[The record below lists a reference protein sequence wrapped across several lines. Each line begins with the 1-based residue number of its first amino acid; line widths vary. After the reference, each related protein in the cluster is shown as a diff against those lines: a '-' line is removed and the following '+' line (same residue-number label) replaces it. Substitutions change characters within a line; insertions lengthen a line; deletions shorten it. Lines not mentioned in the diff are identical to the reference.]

1 MRLKTWTATTALLLC
16 ALPGISQAR
25 DTALYL
31 PFDKVVQQMLA
42 EKKLD
47 GSVKFY
53 LAGVQ
58 PRGKVS
64 VIQPGAVTNKKTN
77 AFNKTDPEA
86 CEWVLQS
93 AILQLNEAAKG
104 AGANAVT
111 NIASYYKKI
120 ERKDPVNFECHVGAI
135 IAGVALKG
143 DLSKI
148 N

>member
-77 AFNKTDPEA
+77 AFNKTDQGA
-86 CEWVLQS
+86 CEWALQS
-93 AILQLNEAAKG
+93 ALLTLQDAARR
-104 AGANAVT
+104 ANANAVT
-111 NIASYYKKI
+111 NIASYYKKN
-120 ERKDPVNFECHVGAI
+120 ERKDVSTYECHAGAV

-143 DLSKI
+143 DLARVD
-148 N
+148 

>member
-1 MRLKTWTATTALLLC
+1 MQMKSWIAAAAITLSV
-16 ALPGISQAR
+16 LPGISQAR
-25 DTALYL
+25 DTMLLL
-31 PFDKVVQQMLA
+31 PFDKVIQQMTQ
-42 EKKLD
+42 EGKLD

-53 LAGVQ
+53 LAGVP
-58 PRGKVS
+58 PRGKVTVVS
-64 VIQPGAVTNKKTN
+64 PNAVTNKKTN
-77 AFNKTDPEA
+77 AFNKSDTEA

-111 NIASYYKKI
+111 NITSYYKKI
-120 ERKDPVNFECHVGAI
+120 ERKDPVNYECHAGAV

-143 DLSKI
+143 DLAKV

>member
-1 MRLKTWTATTALLLC
+1 MRLKTLTAATALLLA
-16 ALPGISQAR
+16 ALPGLSQAR

-31 PFDKVVQQMLA
+31 PFEKVVQQMLA

-53 LAGVQ
+53 LAGVK
-58 PRGKVS
+58 PRGKVT
-64 VIQPGAVTNKKTN
+64 VISPNSVTNKKTN
-77 AFNKTDPEA
+77 AFNKSDEAA

-93 AILQLNEAAKG
+93 ALLTLQDAARK
-104 AGANAVT
+104 ANANAVT
-111 NIASYYKKI
+111 NIASYYKRN
-120 ERKDPVNFECHVGAI
+120 ERKDASTYECHAGAV

-143 DLSKI
+143 DLARV

>member
-1 MRLKTWTATTALLLC
+1 MRLKTWTAATALLLC
-16 ALPGISQAR
+16 ALPGVSQAR

-31 PFDKVVQQMLA
+31 PFEKVVQQMLN

-58 PRGKVS
+58 PRGKVN
-64 VIQPGAVTNKKTN
+64 VISANAVTNKKTN
-77 AFNKTDPEA
+77 AFNKSDEAA
-86 CEWVLQS
+86 CEWALQS
-93 AILQLNEAAKG
+93 ALLTLQDAARKVN
-104 AGANAVT
+104 ANAVT
-111 NIASYYKKI
+111 NIASYYKKN
-120 ERKDPVNFECHVGAI
+120 ERKDAATYECHAGAV

-143 DLSKI
+143 DLARV

>member
-1 MRLKTWTATTALLLC
+1 MKMKSWIAGAAVALSV
-16 ALPGISQAR
+16 LPGISQAR
-25 DTALYL
+25 DTMLLL
-31 PFDKVVQQMLA
+31 PFDKVIQQMTQ
-42 EKKLD
+42 EGKLD

-53 LAGVQ
+53 LAGV
-58 PRGKVS
+58 PARGKVTVMS
-64 VIQPGAVTNKKTN
+64 PGVVTNKKTN

-143 DLSKI
+143 DLSKV

>member
-77 AFNKTDPEA
+77 AFNKTDQGA
-86 CEWVLQS
+86 CEWALQS
-93 AILQLNEAAKG
+93 ALLTLQDAARR
-104 AGANAVT
+104 ANANAVT

-120 ERKDPVNFECHVGAI
+120 ERKDPVNFECHAGAFV
-135 IAGVALKG
+135 AGVALKG

>member
-64 VIQPGAVTNKKTN
+64 VIQPGAVTNKKTS
-77 AFNKTDPEA
+77 AFNKTDQGA
-86 CEWVLQS
+86 CEWALQS
-93 AILQLNEAAKG
+93 ALLTLQDAARR
-104 AGANAVT
+104 ANANAVT
-111 NIASYYKKI
+111 NIASYYKKN
-120 ERKDPVNFECHVGAI
+120 ERKDASTYECHAGAV

-143 DLSKI
+143 DLARVD
-148 N
+148 